1 MTHESSDQNIPLA
14 PWDAFVVQLTSS
26 DQDATGA
33 SLLSDSTSVAEQLNE
48 ADSQV
53 DNTRNSLTDQGR
65 ASNDSDEVQ
74 QEAATEEDG
83 ILSPQW

>member
-33 SLLSDSTSVAEQLNE
+33 SLLSGSTSVAEQLNE
-48 ADSQV
+48 ADSQA

-65 ASNDSDEVQ
+65 ASNDSDEIK
-74 QEAATEEDG
+74 QEAATEEDC